1 MTNGTL
7 TGAAG
12 DRSEDQAAATDL
24 ALCGSSDAHGEDPA
38 GVGSYVGLGY
48 RHRAPSPCS
57 VATCDARRLLTS
69 SPWITT
75 RSSGGSAATAV
86 MTRLWNPCR
95 EGGCR
100 VRGLRFQV
108 LGSRSCHTRSLGLAQ
123 LATYVPRM
131 G

>member
-48 RHRAPSPCS
+48 RHRAPSPRS
-57 VATCDARRLLTS
+57 AATCDAPQVVDILPMDHHEIVGRVG
-69 SPWITT
+69 
-75 RSSGGSAATAV
+75 GGSSHDQAV
-86 MTRLWNPCR
+86 
-95 EGGCR
+95 E
-100 VRGLRFQV
+100 
-108 LGSRSCHTRSLGLAQ
+108 SAQ
-123 LATYVPRM
+123 YSA
-131 G
+131 